1 MQRNSWFLYALKLA
15 SSEVDR
21 AKGKTLEEISAIV
34 RGNERLSGATYT
46 CLLSRSLFFFDS
58 WFIRVD
64 INGISKRRS

>member
-46 CLLSRSLFFFDS
+46 CLLSRFFF
-58 WFIRVD
+58 FFFRLLVYT
-64 INGISKRRS
+64 G